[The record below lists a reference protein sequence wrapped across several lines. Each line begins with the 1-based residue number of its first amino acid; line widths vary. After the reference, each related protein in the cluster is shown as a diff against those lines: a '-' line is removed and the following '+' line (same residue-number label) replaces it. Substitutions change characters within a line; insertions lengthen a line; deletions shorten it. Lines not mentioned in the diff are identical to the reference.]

1 MKKSPC
7 FSFLFFTLIKEKIR
21 SDPYNIFVYIILT
34 YFCVVAYLYPTT
46 CKLNYVNMR
55 DNYMYVN
62 TQHAAYIDMLHNYVN
77 MGDNYVNMRFKI
89 MLHVDI
95 IKSHIDIKSRTLTYF
110 CYLLT

>member
-21 SDPYNIFVYIILT
+21 SDPYNMFVYIIMT
-34 YFCVVAYLYPTT
+34 YFCVVAYLCPTT

-62 TQHAAYIDMLHNYVN
+62 TQLVYINIQHMLTCC
-77 MGDNYVNMRFKI
+77 KI
-89 MLHVDI
+89 CQHG
-95 IKSHIDIKSRTLTYF
+95 R
-110 CYLLT
+110 